1 MTSSRSLHK
10 ASAALLSVTVAGCG
24 FFTNRSSVAS
34 ETGASSSPTGEP
46 SIQASASPSSSPAE
60 KDSAAG
66 KSEPEKSESSV
77 SENPVNTSG
86 SSTTGVSKGAAVRTM
101 QASAADPLSEIQAK
115 CAETWGTWVNGTGCV
130 WTPASTASNTG
141 SSSVSKQETL
151 SPWEIE
157 RNRLN
162 NEVLKAASLVASAK
176 AELADAEAAYE
187 AAKARL
193 QEATGSLLNDDQVI
207 EAARMHAGE
216 KAAALELAKQN
227 LSNAQQAYTD
237 AVNEAAG
244 VYSLAEAGAD
254 AERKAAVEQAEK
266 EFASA
271 KAAAEAEYD
280 ASITAAENLH
290 DAALAAAEEARTSAD
305 AATDAV
311 YQAKLS
317 DAKKIYDDSVA
328 EAREAHDARIQAAQE
343 SYDAAVAQAE
353 TAYEKAVAEAES
365 DPEYLAAAASLK
377 AAVEQAQSAQA
388 EKQAADDALS
398 EAVNAFADA
407 QAVQKQKDDAL
418 QKAKTASETAA
429 AAAKAAEQALQ
440 DAEAELSSARENDA
454 AAQKAVSDAQTALS
468 TAKRVQASAEAD
480 VQNAEAEKEN
490 ADQQIRNANAALE
503 AAKVRAASAQVVIDQ
518 GIMGFYETQKESD
531 PTGYAYAKAVLDYA
545 SSASVQTGARTSQG
559 GEGDATSLANIEKA
573 IRYMEESNELRSQ
586 DSNRTDLSELCT
598 TMRMMALAEANA
610 NATAYYSTHWQL
622 ADYEESLAGQA
633 DSRVSGNAGDSYWQT
648 SENWAGGYSEVSTDV
663 KNLEDL
669 DPFNGWY
676 EDEKAIYDYRR
687 AHPDATDQETAD
699 ALGLSLGEVQGGTG
713 HYTNLISTS
722 AKVTGAAVNDERS
735 QSTVQEF
742 DSRTAPGEKV
752 YTVAEYKEMF
762 LAYYTQVQKD
772 LSDAEALVAE
782 KQAALDEL
790 TAAKS
795 GALNADGTAYDGIGL
810 TAAQYQAI
818 VDAQKELK
826 DAEASVAEKTSILAD
841 ANLDAEKTGAL
852 VTAAETAVT
861 SAENEE
867 AAKRT
872 EAEAKAAALAEAEAQ
887 KTTADQNVNTAAETV
902 LDRTDDADDAASA
915 LLNAEET
922 QKEAEDMMETE
933 QEAADAKSADEKE
946 ALDEAK
952 NSTIVQDTTR
962 KADADYAAE
971 KAEAAGIR
979 QASEDAAS
987 AEKAA
992 AEQASAE
999 KYNQAKADADSTLQ
1013 ASSNEAAETRD
1024 QKISDAEGVKQDA
1037 EASADAEYTKKVE
1050 DAKAEQNASDAA
1062 AEKKLAEARKTADQ
1076 AEQELADAEALNKE
1090 IQDTSENLE
1099 KKTEAADQADQNL
1112 SEKET
1117 DLDRFLNPEKYAE
1130 KGASEKTEST
1140 PTEETKTES
1149 GSTEAGN
1156 SSTEGSASGAGNSET
1171 SAAQNASS
1179 ESSMTGG
1186 SAAGGTSEEE
1196 SGKTAASMSMTASE
1210 SGASASG
1217 SSAAVSLMRAAWT
1230 RKLPMILLDPD
1241 GNELFPGA
1249 DGQFHLPQDS

>member
-1 MTSSRSLHK
+1 MTSSRSLQK
-10 ASAALLSVTVAGCG
+10 ASAALLSVTLAGCG

-46 SIQASASPSSSPAE
+46 SIQASASPSSSSAE

-66 KSEPEKSESSV
+66 KSEPENSESSD
-77 SENPVNTSG
+77 SQNPMSTSG
-86 SSTTGVSKGAAVRTM
+86 SSAAGVSKGAAVRTM
-101 QASAADPLSEIQAK
+101 QAEEADPLAEIQAK

-141 SSSVSKQETL
+141 SSSGSKQESL

-187 AAKARL
+187 AAKTRL

-216 KAAALELAKQN
+216 KAAALELAEQN

-254 AERKAAVEQAEK
+254 AERKAAAEQAEK

-271 KAAAEAEYD
+271 KASAEAEYD
-280 ASITAAENLH
+280 ALITAAENLH
-290 DAALAAAEEARTSAD
+290 DAALAAAEEARTSTD

-317 DAKKIYDDSVA
+317 DAKKLYDDSVA
-328 EAREAHDARIQAAQE
+328 EAREAHDVRIQAAQE

-377 AAVEQAQSAQA
+377 AAVEQTQSAQA

-503 AAKVRAASAQVVIDQ
+503 AAKVRAASAQAVIDQ

-772 LSDAEALVAE
+772 LADAEGLVAE

-810 TAAQYQAI
+810 TEAQYQAI

-841 ANLDAEKTGAL
+841 ANLDAEKTAAL
-852 VTAAETAVT
+852 VKEAETAVT

-922 QKEAEDMMETE
+922 QKEAEDMMEIE

-962 KADADYAAE
+962 KADADYAA
-971 KAEAAGIR
+971 
-979 QASEDAAS
+979 AAS

-1117 DLDRFLNPEKYAE
+1117 DLARFLNPEKYAE

-1217 SSAAVSLMRAAWT
+1217 SSAAVSLMRTAWT